1 MTDLRGQSD
10 VSRDAIVPLQV
21 DAASG
26 PEEVIS
32 ERALETGS
40 RSLGAN
46 AWRDLRRRPMFW
58 ISLALIV
65 LFLVMAIFPQL
76 FTSKDPNFADLTKA
90 RQLPSAEALFGY
102 DAQGYDVYTR
112 TVYGARASVSVGI
125 LATAFTLIFGSAVGI
140 IAGYRGGW
148 LDSVIGRIAEIF
160 LAIPIFLGGILFL
173 FTFPNEHRHP
183 IRDRR
188 RQGRFRHRDPCLADD
203 HEADARQRAPGQAER
218 LRASRTGA
226 RRLALADHH
235 RPHPAQFGRLGDRCF
250 HHQPWRLHF
259 PGGFAV
265 LPGRRSAA
273 ARHLV
278 GQHDLRCLRA
288 WV

>member
-1 MTDLRGQSD
+1 
-10 VSRDAIVPLQV
+10 
-21 DAASG
+21 
-26 PEEVIS
+26 
-32 ERALETGS
+32 
-40 RSLGAN
+40 
-46 AWRDLRRRPMFW
+46 
-58 ISLALIV
+58 
-65 LFLVMAIFPQL
+65 MAIFPQL

-125 LATAFTLIFGSAVGI
+125 LATAFTLIFGSAVGDHCRLPRRL
-140 IAGYRGGW
+140 ARLGDRANCRDFPG
-148 LDSVIGRIAEIF
+148 DSD
-160 LAIPIFLGGILFL
+160 IPRWTPVPLHV
-173 FTFPNEHRHP
+173 PQRDRHP

-188 RQGRFRHRDPCLADD
+188 RQGRFRHRDPCLAHD

-218 LRASRTGA
+218 LRASSTGA
-226 RRLALADHH
+226 GRLALAHHH
-235 RPHPAQFGRLGDRCF
+235 RPHPAQFSRLGDRCF

-265 LPGRRSAA
+265 LPGSRSAA

-278 GQHDLRCLRA
+278 GQS
-288 WV
+288 